1 MSDPS
6 LVDPDQFRKVLSHWA
21 TGVAVVTSMHE
32 GAPVGLAVT
41 SFTSVSLDPPLVL
54 FCADKGSR
62 SWPKI
67 EASGKYCV
75 NLLRHD
81 QEHVSNNFAGK
92 AEDKFADIDWSPS
105 EQGSPV
111 LGDALGWID
120 CTLFDVVEVGDHF
133 LAIGQVLDAY
143 HDEDG
148 HPLLFFRSKYGQI
161 ER

>member
-1 MSDPS
+1 MPDPA

-21 TGVAVVTSMHE
+21 TGVAVVTATHE
-32 GAPVGLAVT
+32 NKPVGLAVT

-67 EASGKYCV
+67 EKSGGYCV

-81 QEHVSNNFAGK
+81 QEHVCNTFAGK
-92 AEDKFADIDWSPS
+92 SDDKFAEVDWSQS

-111 LGDALGWID
+111 LDDALAWID
-120 CTLFDVVEVGDHF
+120 CTLFDVVDAGDHF

-148 HPLLFFRSKYGQI
+148 HPLLFFRSSYGQI

>member
-6 LVDPDQFRKVLSHWA
+6 LVDPDQFRNVLSHWA
-21 TGVAVVTSMHE
+21 TGVAVVTSMHDDK
-32 GAPVGLAVT
+32 PVGLAVT

-67 EASGKYCV
+67 EESGRYCV
-75 NLLRHD
+75 NLLRHH
-81 QEHVSNNFAGK
+81 QEHVSNTFAGK
-92 AEDKFADIDWSPS
+92 DQDKFAEIDWSPS

-111 LGDALGWID
+111 LSEALGWID

-133 LAIGQVLDAY
+133 LAIGRVVDAY